1 MEKEINIAEI
11 LKDKP
16 KGTKLYSPIFGKC
29 KLSKVESDTC
39 IRVHTD
45 NNHYY
50 FNKYGHYTT
59 NAMNSI
65 YGECCLFPSKEMH
78 DWSKFAWKKGDVL
91 VSNDDTREC
100 IFDGWHNDNYTQFNA
115 KHWLDSR
122 NKNSI
127 KYLFKN
133 QPLTSL
139 YMKEYKESEECY
151 INTIE
156 ERLGGKLNMETLE
169 VEKPMFKDGDIITIK
184 GVDNFY
190 EICIFKEIS
199 FY

>member
-100 IFDGWHNDNYTQFNA
+100 IFDGITTTILNLMQSIGWIA
-115 KHWLDSR
+115 GIRIASSICSR
-122 NKNSI
+122 TN
-127 KYLFKN
+127 L
-133 QPLTSL
+133 
-139 YMKEYKESEECY
+139 
-151 INTIE
+151 
-156 ERLGGKLNMETLE
+156 
-169 VEKPMFKDGDIITIK
+169 
-184 GVDNFY
+184 
-190 EICIFKEIS
+190 
-199 FY
+199 